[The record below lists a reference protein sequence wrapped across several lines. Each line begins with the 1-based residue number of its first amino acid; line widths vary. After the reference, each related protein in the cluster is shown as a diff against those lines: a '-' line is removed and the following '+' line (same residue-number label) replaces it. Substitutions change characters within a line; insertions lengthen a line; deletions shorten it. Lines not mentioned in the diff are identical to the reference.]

1 MLIVWHREIL
11 FYTFTGQTPVNMNNK
26 TNFKNFFPTDNSS
39 STNLHY
45 DIVASKLMVGIENHQ
60 KKSTCTNTSS
70 ISAIFYLI
78 GTIIQLF
85 VIVIV
90 FAIGCLGF
98 LYQYVTKP
106 N

>member
-1 MLIVWHREIL
+1 
-11 FYTFTGQTPVNMNNK
+11 
-26 TNFKNFFPTDNSS
+26 
-39 STNLHY
+39 
-45 DIVASKLMVGIENHQ
+45 MVGIENHQ